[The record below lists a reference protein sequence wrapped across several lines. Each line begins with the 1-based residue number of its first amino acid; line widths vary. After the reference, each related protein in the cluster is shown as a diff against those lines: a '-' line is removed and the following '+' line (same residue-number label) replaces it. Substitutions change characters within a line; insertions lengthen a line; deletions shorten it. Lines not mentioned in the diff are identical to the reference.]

1 MKHISII
8 MDGNGR
14 WASQKG
20 MPRLSGHFAA
30 KEAVI
35 EMIDAAEDLKIP
47 VLSLY
52 AFSEDNFK
60 RDASEVLGIFGIISD
75 FISQYLIPLAKN
87 RNYKLVFIGNISLLP
102 DPLLST
108 ISIANKATLNNIG
121 MKIIIAIAYSGRAE
135 ITHAFNSILE
145 NKLINADYSPIEKS
159 DIVRVLYTATVP
171 DPDIIIRYGGQRR
184 LSDFMLYQSAY
195 TELFFLE
202 KLFPDA
208 NKKDIYEI
216 VNEYKKIKRNYGDV
230 IK

>member
-20 MPRLSGHFAA
+20 MPRLSGHLAA
-30 KEAVI
+30 KEAVR
-35 EMIDAAEDLKIP
+35 EMIDAADELKIP

-60 RDASEVLGIFGIISD
+60 RDASEVLGILGIISD
-75 FISQYLIPLAKN
+75 FISQYLIPLATN
-87 RNYKLVFIGNISLLP
+87 RNYKLVFIGNLSLLP
-102 DPLLST
+102 DPLLGT
-108 ISIANKATLNNIG
+108 ISMANKGTINNKG

-135 ITHAFNSILE
+135 ITYAFNTILE
-145 NKLINADYSPIEKS
+145 NKLINADYSPIDKS

-171 DPDIIIRYGGQRR
+171 DPDIIIRYGGQKR
-184 LSDFMLYQSAY
+184 LSDFMPYQSAY
-195 TELFFLE
+195 SELFFLD
-202 KLFPDA
+202 KMFPDA

-216 VNEYKKIKRNYGDV
+216 FNDYKKIKRNFGDV
-230 IK
+230 MK